1 MTLSKPD
8 TAAGSTNKLKWVLPL
23 LICLLLAAVCA
34 WIFGSA
40 MQSTYP
46 QGILV
51 FPAAPGMPEQA
62 SDAFYIGMALGGF
75 FFSLIYGAMTVS
87 IYLLNRLKITPL
99 QHLTIPLLL
108 AFICCSVFCVLC
120 VVLAN

>member
-1 MTLSKPD
+1 MTQNKQN
-8 TAAGSTNKLKWVLPL
+8 TAADSANKLKWAIPL
-23 LICLLLAAVCA
+23 LICLLLAAACA
-34 WIFGSA
+34 WIFGGA

-51 FPAAPGMPEQA
+51 FSAEPGMPEQA
-62 SDAFYIGMALGGF
+62 SNAFYIGMALGGF
-75 FFSLIYGAMTVS
+75 FCGLIFGAMTVS

-108 AFICCSVFCVLC
+108 AFISCSVFCVLC
-120 VVLAN
+120 IVLAN